1 MTVKEITCAPRN
13 HDALELMETVTKR
26 VAASP
31 NTTEV
36 FILAKI
42 DGNYVRFSS
51 GISDL
56 MQLVA
61 TLELA
66 KFDTLTR
73 MSAD

>member
-1 MTVKEITCAPRN
+1 MTKEIPRAPRN
-13 HDALELMETVTKR
+13 HDALKLMKTVTKQI
-26 VAASP
+26 ADNPDA
-31 NTTEV
+31 TEV

-42 DGNYVRFSS
+42 DGDYVRFSS
-51 GISDL
+51 GIGNL

-66 KFDTLTR
+66 KFDALTR